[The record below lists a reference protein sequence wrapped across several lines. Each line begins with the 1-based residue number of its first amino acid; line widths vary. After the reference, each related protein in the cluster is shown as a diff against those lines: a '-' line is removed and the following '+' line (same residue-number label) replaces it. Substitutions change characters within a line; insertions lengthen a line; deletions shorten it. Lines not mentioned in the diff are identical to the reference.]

1 MNKEKMMKTA
11 KGLYTAAGIGQ
22 GFMIAGMIVVV
33 LAAVMVFVGLE
44 DFAVSSTS
52 VEIGDLTV
60 YLTEEYAGNFEM
72 SSSKL
77 LVLLATALVTI
88 AVVWYGLKIA
98 KDILRPMRDG
108 NPFTVS
114 VSKKIRSLARLEL
127 IGGILTI
134 ALQSITSYQMASD
147 LDVLALFRECVV
159 DHIRITS
166 SFDVNFIFIAFI
178 LYLLSYVFKYG
189 EELQQLSDETL

>member
-33 LAAVMVFVGLE
+33 LAAVMVFAGLE

-60 YLTEEYAGNFEM
+60 YLTEEYAGKFEM

-98 KDILRPMRDG
+98 KDILRPMREG

-134 ALQSITSYQMASD
+134 VLQSISSCQMASD
-147 LDVLALFRECVV
+147 LDVLALFREGVV

>member
-60 YLTEEYAGNFEM
+60 YLTEEYAGKFEM

-98 KDILRPMRDG
+98 KDILRPMREG

-147 LDVLALFRECVV
+147 LDVLALFREGVV

>member
-60 YLTEEYAGNFEM
+60 YLTEEYAGKFEM

-98 KDILRPMRDG
+98 KDILRPMREG

-134 ALQSITSYQMASD
+134 ALQSISSYQMASD
-147 LDVLALFRECVV
+147 LDVLALFREGVV

>member
-33 LAAVMVFVGLE
+33 LAAVMVFAGLE

-147 LDVLALFRECVV
+147 LDVLALFREGVV
-159 DHIRITS
+159 DHIRIMS

>member
-147 LDVLALFRECVV
+147 LDVLALFREGVV

>member
-11 KGLYTAAGIGQ
+11 KGLYTAAGIAQ

-60 YLTEEYAGNFEM
+60 YLTEEYAGKFEM

-98 KDILRPMRDG
+98 KDILRPMREG

-147 LDVLALFRECVV
+147 LDVLALFREGVV

>member
-60 YLTEEYAGNFEM
+60 YLTEEYSGNFEM

-77 LVLLATALVTI
+77 LVLLASALVTI

-147 LDVLALFRECVV
+147 LDVLALFREGVV

>member
-60 YLTEEYAGNFEM
+60 YLTEEYAGKFEM

-147 LDVLALFRECVV
+147 LDVLALFREGVV

>member
-33 LAAVMVFVGLE
+33 LAAVMVFAGLE

-60 YLTEEYAGNFEM
+60 YLTEEYAGKFEM

-98 KDILRPMRDG
+98 KDILRPMREG

-147 LDVLALFRECVV
+147 LDVLALFREGVV